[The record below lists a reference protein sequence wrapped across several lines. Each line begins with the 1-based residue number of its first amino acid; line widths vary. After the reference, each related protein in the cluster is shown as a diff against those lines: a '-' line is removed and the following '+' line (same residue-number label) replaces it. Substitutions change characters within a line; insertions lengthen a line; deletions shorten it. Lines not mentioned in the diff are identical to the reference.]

1 VLILGV
7 FAIGMDTL
15 LITRWQSLQ
24 TSGNQF
30 LTQHVMGSRG
40 TYTTLDLTLKTV
52 LGAAVFNGAFVGS
65 IFYLFLGGHR
75 RPPSSPETRT
85 DLAVADGSS
94 RSPAP
99 WKCTSCGEENPDS
112 FDTCWKCQNARV

>member
-1 VLILGV
+1 MLILGV
-7 FAIGMDTL
+7 FAIGMDTQ
-15 LITRWQSLQ
+15 LITRGQSLQ

-40 TYTTLDLTLKTV
+40 TNTTLGLTLKTA
-52 LGAAVFNGAFVGS
+52 LGAAVFNGAFVAS

-75 RPPSSPETRT
+75 RPHKSPETRP

-94 RSPAP
+94 RSATP
-99 WKCTSCGEENPDS
+99 WKCTSCGEENPDT
-112 FDTCWKCQNARV
+112 FDTCWKCQSARV